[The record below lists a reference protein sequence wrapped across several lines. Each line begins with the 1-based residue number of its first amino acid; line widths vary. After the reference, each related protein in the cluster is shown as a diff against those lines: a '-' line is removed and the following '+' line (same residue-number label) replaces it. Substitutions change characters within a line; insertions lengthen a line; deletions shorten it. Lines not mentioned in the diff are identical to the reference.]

1 MIYEV
6 SNPSDRV
13 TIEADDD
20 KVAIAAVL
28 LIGEGQMGLDREDGQ
43 DTFPVLL
50 LASHQQ
56 VEDTLIAKGF
66 ADGVKGY
73 SEFVGKNLEA
83 VAACLA
89 SAAVCSISERKGV
102 LKVIEGSGRDPA
114 VALAEWN
121 ETQRTSLN
129 DICGVAHSYAK
140 ALREKAAKNAQS
152 EG

>member
-28 LIGEGQMGLDREDGQ
+28 LVGQGQMGLDREDGQ

-50 LASHQQ
+50 LASEKQ
-56 VEDTLIAKGF
+56 VNDVLTEKGF
-66 ADGVKGY
+66 ADGVEGY
-73 SEFVGKNLEA
+73 KRFLEQNMEP

-89 SAAVCSISERKGV
+89 SAAVCSIKERKGV
-102 LKVIEGSGRDPA
+102 LKVIAGSGRDPA
-114 VALAEWN
+114 EALAEWN

-129 DICGVAHSYAK
+129 DICGVAHSYAQ
-140 ALREKAAKNAQS
+140 ALRKKVAKDSDS